1 MSPASPATSP
11 APRDAWWDVFQADPY
26 ALETQSPAWTDAMCD
41 GGAYE
46 DVSRCYEVGGQ
57 VTILPM
63 LRRRGAGLL
72 ALDAANPLQCGAGGL
87 LAPGGPTAAA
97 TAPVVRDLAAPP
109 RA

>member
-46 DVSRCYEVGGQ
+46 DVSRCYEVGGRG
-57 VTILPM
+57 TILPM
-63 LRRRGAGLL
+63 LRRRVAGLV
-72 ALDAANPLQCGAGGL
+72 ALDAANPPPRGAGGL
-87 LAPGGPTAAA
+87 PAPRGPTVAGPA
-97 TAPVVRDLAAPP
+97 TALRGLAT
-109 RA
+109 R